1 MNKFIRIILTAIII
15 AGTFEVT
22 LAQNTA
28 ADPETPWWMTNSLK
42 FSEKHPGM
50 RYHAEGEYST
60 YISTGQVSAYIHK
73 SAPAFFIRNGRLQ
86 LSAFGN
92 VTYQKL
98 RVQSDPATRT
108 KMFTANPK
116 VFYDIT
122 PLIQWEVGTLLERN
136 DPQFIKLRS
145 AVYTGALF
153 NNMEHKKLGKLLF
166 IAFGQEYVNST
177 ELPDDLGVEKSNNP
191 IVYIQQRFMLKTI
204 PKVSLS
210 EVFTF
215 VHGIENNGIYR
226 LDLDLK
232 AMYQLSPHVSGMI
245 QYQLKFEEEPII
257 PELASYYEKLNTALT
272 FGVRLNF

>member
-1 MNKFIRIILTAIII
+1 MNKFIHIILTAIII

-22 LAQNTA
+22 LAQNAA
-28 ADPETPWWMTNSLK
+28 ADPQTPWWMTNSLK
-42 FSEKHPGM
+42 YSEKHQGM

-73 SAPAFFIRNGRLQ
+73 SAPYIFIRNGRLQ

-116 VFYDIT
+116 VFYDLT
-122 PLIQWEVGTLLERN
+122 RKIQWEVGTLIERN

-145 AVYTGALF
+145 AVYTGVLF
-153 NNMEHKKLGKLLF
+153 NNSEHSKLGKLLF

-204 PKVSLS
+204 PKVSLT
-210 EVFTF
+210 EAFTF

-232 AMYQLSPHVSGMI
+232 AMYQLSSHLSGMI

-257 PELASYYEKLNTALT
+257 PELASYYEKTNTALT